1 VVVMRRLVAGQLW
14 VRLLVALISI
24 SLIASA
30 ALALRGSQR
39 AASAGVTSRFASR
52 AALAAKF
59 VGTYVTEL
67 AAREQL
73 VASNTLAGPSDLEAP
88 FAADIAAFGFE
99 DGVLLDSAGR
109 ALAISPAAP
118 ALIGQQYAAQ
128 FAPLAAAL
136 KGHLVVTDVITAPNI
151 PPLVGFA
158 VPFDT
163 PSGRRVFSGAY
174 QISDTPLAALLG
186 DTTTLQNAQLYLI
199 DDANTVFAT
208 NVAQP
213 PSAQTLIQRDQQL
226 GAAVAK
232 AGVAKAG
239 VAKAGVAKAAAG
251 SYKSGSTPYTFVK
264 TAIPGTPW
272 SYVIAA
278 PTSGVF
284 VSINGS
290 SHWLP
295 WLILGG
301 LSLLI
306 LVAAWLTIR
315 LLAGRRRLAD
325 LNAKLIAIAR
335 TDPLTGLSNRLH
347 LTETLYE
354 LLANAYRRG
363 YPVCV
368 LMIDIDHF
376 KHLNDTYGHRAGDQ
390 ALRHVA
396 QRLSTSLR
404 EGDLLARWGGEEFLA
419 VLPHTDL
426 EQGMAVAERVCHL
439 LADVPIEIGENNTLV
454 AIQTSV
460 GVAEFAGDTLDAL
473 VDRADLGLYEAKAAG
488 RNTVRATA

>member
-14 VRLLVALISI
+14 VRLLVALVSI
-24 SLIASA
+24 SLITSA
-30 ALALRGSQR
+30 ALALRASQ
-39 AASAGVTSRFASR
+39 ASAKRGVEARFASR
-52 AALAAKF
+52 ATLAAKF

-67 AAREQL
+67 TAREQR
-73 VASNTLAGPSDLEAP
+73 VASTTLAGPDPAAP
-88 FAADIAAFGFE
+88 FAAAIAAFGFE
-99 DGVLLDSAGR
+99 DGALLDRAGR
-109 ALAISPAAP
+109 ALALSPATP
-118 ALIGQQYAAQ
+118 ALIGQQYGTQ
-128 FAPLAAAL
+128 FGPFATAL
-136 KGHLVVTDVITAPNI
+136 RGQVVVSNVVGTDAKT
-151 PPLVGFA
+151 PPQVGFA

-174 QISDTPLAALLG
+174 LIEDTPLAALLS

-199 DDANTVFAT
+199 DDTNAVFAS

-213 PSAQTLIQRDQQL
+213 PSAETLTQRDREL
-226 GAAVAK
+226 GTAVAK
-232 AGVAKAG
+232 AST
-239 VAKAGVAKAAAG
+239 G
-251 SYKSGSTPYTFVK
+251 SYRSGSTPFTFVK

-284 VSINGS
+284 VSLDGS

-301 LSLLI
+301 LSILI

-325 LNAKLIAIAR
+325 LNERLIAIAR

-347 LTETLYE
+347 LTEALDK
-354 LLANAYRRG
+354 LLGNAYRRG

-376 KHLNDTYGHRAGDQ
+376 KHVNDTYGHRGGDQ

-426 EQGMAVAERVCHL
+426 EQGMAVAERLCQL
-439 LADVPIEIGENNTLV
+439 LADVPIDMGALEIPLS
-454 AIQTSV
+454 IQTSV
-460 GVAEFAGDTLDAL
+460 GVAEFTGTTLDAL

>member
-1 VVVMRRLVAGQLW
+1 VQVLRRLAAGQLW

-59 VGTYVTEL
+59 VGTYVTQL

-73 VASNTLAGPSDLEAP
+73 VASTTLAGSSDLGAP

-99 DGVLLDSAGR
+99 DGVLLDSTGR
-109 ALAISPAAP
+109 ALAISPATP

-136 KGHLVVTDVITAPNI
+136 KGQVVVTNVVVNAVDTS
-151 PPLVGFA
+151 PLVGFA

-174 QISDTPLAALLG
+174 EISDTPLAALLS
-186 DTTTLQNAQLYLI
+186 DTTTLENAQLYLI
-199 DDANTVFAT
+199 DDTSTVFAT
-208 NVAQP
+208 SVAQP
-213 PSAQTLIQRDQQL
+213 PSAETLSQRDREL
-226 GAAVAK
+226 GTAVAK
-232 AGVAKAG
+232 AG
-239 VAKAGVAKAAAG
+239 AG

-278 PTSGVF
+278 PTSEVF

-290 SHWLP
+290 GHWLP

-301 LSLLI
+301 LSILI
-306 LVAAWLTIR
+306 LFAAWLTIR
-315 LLAGRRRLAD
+315 LLAGRRRLDD

-347 LTETLYE
+347 LTELLDTL
-354 LLANAYRRG
+354 LPNAYRRG
-363 YPVCV
+363 QPVSV

-396 QRLSTSLR
+396 HRLHTSLR

-419 VLPHTDL
+419 VLPDTDL
-426 EQGMAVAERVCHL
+426 KEGMAVAERLCRL
-439 LADVPIEIGENNTLV
+439 LADVPIEMGEKDVLV

-488 RNTVRATA
+488 RNTFRASA

>member
-1 VVVMRRLVAGQLW
+1 M
-14 VRLLVALISI
+14 
-24 SLIASA
+24 A
-30 ALALRGSQR
+30 A
-39 AASAGVTSRFASR
+39 
-52 AALAAKF
+52 
-59 VGTYVTEL
+59 
-67 AAREQL
+67 
-73 VASNTLAGPSDLEAP
+73 NTLSGPSDLAAP

-109 ALAISPAAP
+109 ALAISPATP
-118 ALIGQQYAAQ
+118 ALIGQQYAKQ
-128 FAPLAAAL
+128 FAPLEAAVQ
-136 KGHLVVTDVITAPNI
+136 GQVVVTNVVVTASNT

-174 QISDTPLAALLG
+174 FISDTPLAALLG

-199 DDANTVFAT
+199 DNTSTVFAT

-213 PSAQTLIQRDQQL
+213 PSAETLIQRDREL
-226 GAAVAK
+226 GTAVAK
-232 AGVAKAG
+232 VG
-239 VAKAGVAKAAAG
+239 AG

-264 TAIPGTPW
+264 TAVPGTPW
-272 SYVIAA
+272 FYVIAA

-284 VSINGS
+284 VSVDGS
-290 SHWLP
+290 GHWLP

-301 LSLLI
+301 LSILI

-347 LTETLYE
+347 LTEMLYT
-354 LLANAYRRG
+354 LLANAYRGG

-376 KHLNDTYGHRAGDQ
+376 KNLNDTYGHRAGDQ

-396 QRLSTSLR
+396 QRLNTSLR

-426 EQGMAVAERVCHL
+426 EQGMAVAQRVCHL
-439 LADVPIEIGENNTLV
+439 LADVPIEIGENNTFV

>member
-1 VVVMRRLVAGQLW
+1 VQVMRRLVAGQLW

-30 ALALRGSQR
+30 ALALRASQK
-39 AASAGVTSRFASR
+39 AASTGVESRFESR
-52 AALAAKF
+52 AALAAKL
-59 VGTYVTEL
+59 VGTYVSQL
-67 AAREQL
+67 IARQEL
-73 VASNTLAGPSDLEAP
+73 VARNTLAGPDPSAA
-88 FAADIAAFGFE
+88 FAADIAAFGFQ

-109 ALAISPAAP
+109 ALAISPATP
-118 ALIGQQYAAQ
+118 ALIGQQYGSQ
-128 FAPLAAAL
+128 YAPLAAAL
-136 KGHLVVTDVITAPNI
+136 KGQVVVSDVVVVGANT
-151 PPLVGFA
+151 PPLVGFT

-174 QISDTPLAALLG
+174 LIGDTPLAAFLS
-186 DTTTLQNAQLYLI
+186 DTTSLAGARLYLI
-199 DDANTVFAT
+199 DSENTVFASDG
-208 NVAQP
+208 AQ
-213 PSAQTLIQRDQQL
+213 SATVQTLKQRDPAL
-226 GAAVAK
+226 GAAATK
-232 AGVAKAG
+232 TTDGN
-239 VAKAGVAKAAAG
+239 
-251 SYKSGSTPYTFVK
+251 YTSGSTPYTFVS
-264 TAIPGTPW
+264 TTIPGTPW
-272 SYVIAA
+272 TYVIAA

-284 VSINGS
+284 ISINGS

-306 LVAAWLTIR
+306 LLAAWLTIR

-347 LTETLYE
+347 LTETLDQ
-354 LLANAYRRG
+354 LLADAFRRN
-363 YPVCV
+363 YPVSV

-396 QRLSTSLR
+396 QRLNSSLR

-419 VLPHTDL
+419 VLPFTDL
-426 EQGMAVAERVCHL
+426 EHGMIVAERLCQL
-439 LADVPIEIGENNTLV
+439 LADVPIDMGVNEIPV
-454 AIQTSV
+454 SIQTSV
-460 GVAEFAGDTLDAL
+460 GVAEFTGTTLDVL

-488 RNTVRATA
+488 RNTVRASA

>member
-1 VVVMRRLVAGQLW
+1 VGVMRRLVAGQLW
-14 VRLLVALISI
+14 VRLLVALVSI
-24 SLIASA
+24 SLITSA
-30 ALALRGSQR
+30 GLALRASQV
-39 AASAGVTSRFASR
+39 AAKRGVEARFASR
-52 AALAAKF
+52 AVLAAKF

-67 AAREQL
+67 TAREQQ
-73 VASNTLAGPSDLEAP
+73 VATATLAGQDSAAP
-88 FAADIAAFGFE
+88 FAAAIAAFGFE

-109 ALAISPAAP
+109 ALAISPATP
-118 ALIGQQYAAQ
+118 ALIGQQYATQ
-128 FAPLAAAL
+128 FAPLATALRGEVVVSNVVDTAAE
-136 KGHLVVTDVITAPNI
+136 T

-174 QISDTPLAALLG
+174 LIQDTPLAALLS

-199 DDANTVFAT
+199 DDTSTVFAS

-213 PSAQTLIQRDQQL
+213 PSAETLTQRDQQL
-226 GAAVAK
+226 GTAVAK
-232 AGVAKAG
+232 AGT
-239 VAKAGVAKAAAG
+239 G

-264 TAIPGTPW
+264 TPIPGTPW

-278 PTSGVF
+278 PTSGVLI
-284 VSINGS
+284 SLSGS

-295 WLILGG
+295 WLILGC
-301 LSLLI
+301 LSVLI
-306 LVAAWLTIR
+306 LIAAWLTIR

-325 LNAKLIAIAR
+325 LNARLIAIAR

-347 LTETLYE
+347 LTETLDK
-354 LLANAYRRG
+354 LLANAYVHD

-376 KHLNDTYGHRAGDQ
+376 KQVNDTYGHRGGDQ

-396 QRLSTSLR
+396 HRLSASLR
-404 EGDLLARWGGEEFLA
+404 DGDLLARWGGEEFLA
-419 VLPHTDL
+419 VLPDTGIV
-426 EQGMAVAERVCHL
+426 EGTAVAKRLCQL
-439 LADVPIEIGENNTLV
+439 LADVPIEMGAEEAPLWIH
-454 AIQTSV
+454 TSV
-460 GVAEFAGDTLDAL
+460 GVAEFTGTTLDEL

-488 RNTVRATA
+488 RNTVRAAA

>member
-1 VVVMRRLVAGQLW
+1 VRVLRRLVAGQLW

-39 AASAGVTSRFASR
+39 AASAGVESRYESR

-73 VASNTLAGPSDLEAP
+73 VATTTLAAPSDLAAP
-88 FAADIAAFGFE
+88 FAADTAAFGFE
-99 DGVLLDSAGR
+99 DGVLLDSSGR
-109 ALAISPAAP
+109 ALATFPAAP

-136 KGHLVVTDVITAPNI
+136 QGQVVVTNVVTAPNT
-151 PPLVGFA
+151 PPVVGFA

-163 PSGRRVFSGAY
+163 PSGRRVFSGGY
-174 QISDTPLAALLG
+174 LISDTPLAALLG

-199 DDANTVFAT
+199 DGDSTVFAS
-208 NVAQP
+208 NVGQP
-213 PSAQTLIQRDQQL
+213 PSAQTLIQRDRQL
-226 GAAVAK
+226 GTAVAK
-232 AGVAKAG
+232 ADI
-239 VAKAGVAKAAAG
+239 G

-264 TAIPGTPW
+264 TAVPGTPW
-272 SYVIAA
+272 FYLIAA
-278 PTSGVF
+278 PTSAVF

-301 LSLLI
+301 LSILI

-315 LLAGRRRLAD
+315 LLAGRRRLKD

-347 LTETLYE
+347 LTETLYA
-354 LLANAYRRG
+354 LLANADERG

-376 KHLNDTYGHRAGDQ
+376 KQLNDTYGHRAGDQ

-396 QRLSTSLR
+396 HRLSTSLR

-419 VLPHTDL
+419 ALPHTDL
-426 EQGMAVAERVCHL
+426 EQGMAVATRLCHL